1 MSCGN
6 PHEVDCVE
14 IFHRVD
20 VYLAQDYDETTCIE
34 VRQHLEECRPCLE
47 RFDLYEDVKKLVG
60 RCCGG
65 EVASVEFK
73 QRLRAKLAEVEVEV
87 TTRETRL
94 P

>member
-6 PHEVDCVE
+6 PHDVDCVE
-14 IFHRVD
+14 IIRRVD
-20 VYLAQDYDETTCIE
+20 VYLAQDFDDVNCVE
-34 VRQHLEECRPCLE
+34 VRHHLEECRPCFE

-73 QRLRAKLAEVEVEV
+73 ERLRVKLTEVRV
-87 TTRETRL
+87 TLGDE
-94 P
+94 